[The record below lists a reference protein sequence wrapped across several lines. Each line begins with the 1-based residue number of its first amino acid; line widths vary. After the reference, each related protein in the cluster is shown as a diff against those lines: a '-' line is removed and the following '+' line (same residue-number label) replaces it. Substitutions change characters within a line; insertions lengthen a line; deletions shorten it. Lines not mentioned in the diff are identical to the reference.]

1 MLERSRI
8 RRLLRLEILLGI
20 EPCKEFFLKFRI
32 SRLESWERQSGNSL
46 VILLSWIS
54 RYSSLLNII
63 NFLDKLPENLFLPN
77 TRILVTGDKFVG
89 ISTENSFEDKS
100 MISSSTLDLKSGN
113 VWPDNLLFD
122 KSNNTRLELLEMDS
136 GTFPEKSFL
145 PNIGKPS

>member
-8 RRLLRLEILLGI
+8 QRLLRLEILLGI

-63 NFLDKLPENLFLPN
+63 KFLDKLPENLFLPN

-89 ISTENSFEDKS
+89 ISPENSFEDKS

-113 VWPDNLLFD
+113 VWPRQFVV
-122 KSNNTRLELLEMDS
+122 
-136 GTFPEKSFL
+136 
-145 PNIGKPS
+145 